1 MVISAVV
8 GIVAFSLVIFPR
20 YSMYY
25 QVPMG
30 IIGKVYANSMLVLIN
45 SRMVLGSEKTQT
57 PSTVISV
64 LRFGTAP
71 ANLEDSAI
79 EADNGDVEVDTR
91 ACQAGPSGSSAEPEA
106 V

>member
-1 MVISAVV
+1 MFTSAVV
-8 GIVAFSLVIFPR
+8 GIISFSLAVFPR
-20 YSMYY
+20 DSTYY
-25 QVPMG
+25 QAPMG

-45 SRMVLGSEKTQT
+45 SRMVLGSEETQT

-71 ANLEDSAI
+71 ANPTDSVI
-79 EADNGDVEVDTR
+79 EADNGNIAVDTR
-91 ACQAGPSGSSAEPEA
+91 AVEGPSGDSEPEA